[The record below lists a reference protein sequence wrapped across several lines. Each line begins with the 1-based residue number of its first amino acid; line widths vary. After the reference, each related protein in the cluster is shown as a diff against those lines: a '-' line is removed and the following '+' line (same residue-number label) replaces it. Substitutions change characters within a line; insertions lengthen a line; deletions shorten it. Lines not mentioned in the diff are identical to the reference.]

1 MAPRTKLSQLPSCDQ
16 VIYNP
21 TTRKFEAPHAVV
33 RAITREAGVD
43 ETRTVNSREITY
55 FVSPS
60 GTGTGASASDPASF
74 AAALSFRSEE
84 HTSELQSLMRISYA
98 VFCLQKKN
106 TIPNT
111 TLTRKQIQL
120 TGIHKKHT
128 HCYEI
133 RERNILTHN
142 YIQK

>member
-21 TTRKFEAPHAVV
+21 TTRKFEAPDAVV

-74 AAALSFRSEE
+74 AAALSFYRSRLPSRSEE
-84 HTSELQSLMRISYA
+84 RRVGKECVSTCRSRWWPYH
-98 VFCLQKKN
+98 
-106 TIPNT
+106 
-111 TLTRKQIQL
+111 
-120 TGIHKKHT
+120 
-128 HCYEI
+128 
-133 RERNILTHN
+133 
-142 YIQK
+142 

>member
-21 TTRKFEAPHAVV
+21 TTRKFEAPDAVV

-60 GTGTGASASDPASF
+60 GTGTGASASDPA
-74 AAALSFRSEE
+74 RSEE

-98 VFCLQKKN
+98 VFCL
-106 TIPNT
+106 
-111 TLTRKQIQL
+111 KQQN
-120 TGIHKKHT
+120 
-128 HCYEI
+128 
-133 RERNILTHN
+133 NI
-142 YIQK
+142 